1 MILLAI
7 DTSTEM
13 ASVALSKDADI
24 YGLKQAGVRQHAQHL
39 LPMIQSLMQ
48 EHQISWAALQ
58 GIVFNAG
65 PGSFTGL
72 RIACSIAKA
81 LAYAHDLPIFG
92 ITSME
97 ALAYQAR
104 TQTSVGVLAAGD
116 ARMQELYWA
125 YYPPHTAL
133 TAIEIQVSP
142 VHSIQVSDAHP
153 IALAGWGLEHYR
165 QQWSASLQ
173 TQFIEHYEMYP
184 KAETLIRIVQSEQ
197 RKPTSA
203 EDALPFYVRDQVT
216 HSGET
221 RG

>member
-1 MILLAI
+1 MNLLAI
-7 DTSTEM
+7 DTSTEV
-13 ASVALSKDADI
+13 AGVALSKGADI
-24 YGLKQAGVRQHAQHL
+24 YGLEQEGVRQHAQFL
-39 LPMIQSLMQ
+39 LPMTQSLMQ
-48 EHQISWAALQ
+48 EHNITWDALQ

-97 ALAYQAR
+97 VLAYQAR
-104 TQTSVGVLAAGD
+104 AKTSVGVLAAGD
-116 ARMQELYWA
+116 ARMQEVYWA
-125 YYPPHTAL
+125 YYPPHAVL

-142 VHSIQVSDAHP
+142 VHSIQISDANP
-153 IALAGWGLEHYR
+153 IVLAGWGLEHYH
-165 QQWSASLQ
+165 QQWPTSLQ
-173 TQFIEHYEMYP
+173 TQFIDHYEMYP

-203 EDALPFYVRDQVT
+203 ENALPFYVRNQVT

-221 RG
+221 HG